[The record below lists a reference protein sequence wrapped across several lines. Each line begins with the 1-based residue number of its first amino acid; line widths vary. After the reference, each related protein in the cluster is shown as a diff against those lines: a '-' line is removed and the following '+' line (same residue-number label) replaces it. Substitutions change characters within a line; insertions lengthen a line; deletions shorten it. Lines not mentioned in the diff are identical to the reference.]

1 MSGTDP
7 EKQKTSFRLV
17 ILIGFIVLAIG
28 IAGGGF
34 WLSLQSGT
42 TQELPVLRADKTPF
56 KFKPEDRGGK
66 VIPHQDSLVLEI
78 LEGLSENDNQSE
90 KLRLPDAAPELPPV
104 ALQIEGD
111 VPQDEQQPDARPPN
125 DLPDDLP
132 DETPN
137 DLPDETPNDLP
148 NDLLE
153 NSNDNTQIASSNSA
167 QETALEPKSSADQ
180 INLTSAIDDNN
191 TSQQGEVVGEV
202 IEDKQVKDAPILAPV
217 TKPEPPKQILG
228 KKTHKVQLAAF
239 AKQDKA
245 KQQAAIL
252 MEKHKNRLDGIMLEV
267 TKIDTGSSG
276 IYWRVITQP
285 LNETLALSTCDLL
298 KSAGQDCIVRK
309 IRQEL

>member
-1 MSGTDP
+1 MSGIDP

-111 VPQDEQQPDARPPN
+111 VAPDEQQPDARPAN
-125 DLPDDLP
+125 DLPDDL
-132 DETPN
+132 
-137 DLPDETPNDLP
+137 PNDLP

-153 NSNDNTQIASSNSA
+153 KSNDNTQIASSNSA
-167 QETALEPKSSADQ
+167 QETTIEPKSSADQ
-180 INLTSAIDDNN
+180 INLTSVIDDNN
-191 TSQQGEVVGEV
+191 TSQQGEVIGEV
-202 IEDKQVKDAPILAPV
+202 IEDKQVKDAPIIAPV
-217 TKPEPPKQILG
+217 PKPEPPKQIAG

-239 AKQDKA
+239 AKQEKA

>member
-1 MSGTDP
+1 MSGTAP

-17 ILIGFIVLAIG
+17 ILIGFIMLAIG

-56 KFKPEDRGGK
+56 KLKPEDRGGK

-104 ALQIEGD
+104 SLQIED
-111 VPQDEQQPDARPPN
+111 DIAQTEQQPDAQPA
-125 DLPDDLP
+125 D
-132 DETPN
+132 
-137 DLPDETPNDLP
+137 DLP
-148 NDLLE
+148 NDLAE
-153 NSNDNTQIASSNSA
+153 NSSDNTQIASSNLT
-167 QETALEPKSSADQ
+167 QETALEPKSSEDQ
-180 INLTSAIDDNN
+180 INLTSVIDDNN
-191 TSQQGEVVGEV
+191 TSEQGEVIGEV
-202 IEDKQVKDAPILAPV
+202 IGEVKEDKQVKDAPIIAPV
-217 TKPEPPKQILG
+217 TKPEPPKQIAG

-239 AKQDKA
+239 AKQEKA

-252 MEKHKNRLDGIMLEV
+252 MEKHKNRLEGLMLEV

>member
-111 VPQDEQQPDARPPN
+111 VAPDEQQPDARPAN

-132 DETPN
+132 
-137 DLPDETPNDLP
+137 

-153 NSNDNTQIASSNSA
+153 KSNDNTQIASSNSA
-167 QETALEPKSSADQ
+167 QETTIEPKSSADQ
-180 INLTSAIDDNN
+180 INLTSVIDDNN
-191 TSQQGEVVGEV
+191 TSQQGEVIGEV
-202 IEDKQVKDAPILAPV
+202 IEDKQVKDAPIIAPV
-217 TKPEPPKQILG
+217 PKPEPPKQIAG

-239 AKQDKA
+239 AKQEKA

>member
-7 EKQKTSFRLV
+7 EKQKTSFRLIV
-17 ILIGFIVLAIG
+17 LIGFIVLAIG

-56 KFKPEDRGGK
+56 KLKPEDRGGK

-104 ALQIEGD
+104 SLQIED
-111 VPQDEQQPDARPPN
+111 EIAQTEQQPDAQPA
-125 DLPDDLP
+125 D
-132 DETPN
+132 
-137 DLPDETPNDLP
+137 DLP
-148 NDLLE
+148 NDLVE
-153 NSNDNTQIASSNSA
+153 NSSDNTQIASSNLT
-167 QETALEPKSSADQ
+167 QETALEPKSRADQ
-180 INLTSAIDDNN
+180 INLTSVIDDNN
-191 TSQQGEVVGEV
+191 TSEQGKVIGEVK
-202 IEDKQVKDAPILAPV
+202 EDKQVKDAPIIAPV
-217 TKPEPPKQILG
+217 TKPEPPKQIAG

-239 AKQDKA
+239 AKQEKA

-252 MEKHKNRLDGIMLEV
+252 MEKHKNRLEGIMLEV

>member
-7 EKQKTSFRLV
+7 EKQKTSFRLIV
-17 ILIGFIVLAIG
+17 LIGFIVLAIG

-111 VPQDEQQPDARPPN
+111 VPQDEQQPDARPAN

-132 DETPN
+132 
-137 DLPDETPNDLP
+137 

-153 NSNDNTQIASSNSA
+153 KSNDNTQIASSNSA
-167 QETALEPKSSADQ
+167 QETTIEPKSSADQ
-180 INLTSAIDDNN
+180 INLTSVIDDNN
-191 TSQQGEVVGEV
+191 TSQQGEVIGEV
-202 IEDKQVKDAPILAPV
+202 TEDKQVKDAPIIAPV
-217 TKPEPPKQILG
+217 PKPEPPKQIAG

-239 AKQDKA
+239 AKQEKA

>member
-111 VPQDEQQPDARPPN
+111 VPQDEQQPDARPSN
-125 DLPDDLP
+125 DLPD
-132 DETPN
+132 

-191 TSQQGEVVGEV
+191 TSQQGEVIGEV
-202 IEDKQVKDAPILAPV
+202 IEDKQVKDAPIIAPV

-239 AKQDKA
+239 TKQEKA

>member
-125 DLPDDLP
+125 DLP
-132 DETPN
+132 N

-202 IEDKQVKDAPILAPV
+202 IEDKQVKDAPIIAPV

-239 AKQDKA
+239 TKQEKA

>member
-7 EKQKTSFRLV
+7 EKQKISFRLV
-17 ILIGFIVLAIG
+17 VLIGFIVLAIG

-56 KFKPEDRGGK
+56 KLKPEDRGGK

-78 LEGLSENDNQSE
+78 LEGLTENDNQSE

-104 ALQIEGD
+104 SLQIED
-111 VPQDEQQPDARPPN
+111 DIAQTEQQPDAQPA
-125 DLPDDLP
+125 D
-132 DETPN
+132 
-137 DLPDETPNDLP
+137 DLP
-148 NDLLE
+148 NDLVE
-153 NSNDNTQIASSNSA
+153 NSSDNTQIASSNLT
-167 QETALEPKSSADQ
+167 QETALEPKSRADQ
-180 INLTSAIDDNN
+180 INLTSVIDDNN
-191 TSQQGEVVGEV
+191 TSEQGKVIGEVK
-202 IEDKQVKDAPILAPV
+202 EDKQVKDAPIIAPV
-217 TKPEPPKQILG
+217 TKPEPPKQIAV

-239 AKQDKA
+239 AKQEKA

-252 MEKHKNRLDGIMLEV
+252 MEKHKNRLEGIMLEV

-285 LNETLALSTCDLL
+285 LDETLALSTCDLL

>member
-1 MSGTDP
+1 MSGTDT
-7 EKQKTSFRLV
+7 EKQKTSFRSV
-17 ILIGFIVLAIG
+17 VLIGFIVLAIG

-42 TQELPVLRADKTPF
+42 TQELPVLKAVKTPF
-56 KFKPEDRGGK
+56 KLKPEDRGGK
-66 VIPHQDSLVLEI
+66 VIPHQDSLVLGI
-78 LEGLSENDNQSE
+78 LDSLSENDNQSE

-104 ALQIEGD
+104 ALQIED
-111 VPQDEQQPDARPPN
+111 DIVQAQQQPNAQPA
-125 DLPDDLP
+125 DDLP
-132 DETPN
+132 DE
-137 DLPDETPNDLP
+137 LP
-148 NDLLE
+148 NDLFE
-153 NSNDNTQIASSNSA
+153 NSNDNTQIASSNST
-167 QETALEPKSSADQ
+167 QETAIEPKSSVDH
-180 INLTSAIDDNN
+180 INLTSVIDDNN
-191 TSQQGEVVGEV
+191 TSQQGEVIVEV
-202 IEDKQVKDAPILAPV
+202 IEDKQVKDAPIIAPG
-217 TKPEPPKQILG
+217 TKPEPPKQIAG

-239 AKQDKA
+239 AKQEKA

-252 MEKHKNRLDGIMLEV
+252 MEKHKNRLDGIILEV

>member
-7 EKQKTSFRLV
+7 EKQKTSFRLIV
-17 ILIGFIVLAIG
+17 LIGFIVLAIG

-56 KFKPEDRGGK
+56 KLKPEDRGGK

-104 ALQIEGD
+104 SLQIED
-111 VPQDEQQPDARPPN
+111 EIAQTEQQADAQPA
-125 DLPDDLP
+125 D
-132 DETPN
+132 
-137 DLPDETPNDLP
+137 DLP
-148 NDLLE
+148 NDLVE
-153 NSNDNTQIASSNSA
+153 NSSDNTQIASSNLT
-167 QETALEPKSSADQ
+167 QETALEPKSRADQ
-180 INLTSAIDDNN
+180 INLTSVIDDNN
-191 TSQQGEVVGEV
+191 TSEQGEVMGEV
-202 IEDKQVKDAPILAPV
+202 KEDKQVKDAPIIAPV
-217 TKPEPPKQILG
+217 TKPEPPKQIAG

-239 AKQDKA
+239 AKQEKA

-252 MEKHKNRLDGIMLEV
+252 MEKHKNRLEGIMLEV

>member
-1 MSGTDP
+1 MSVTDP

-17 ILIGFIVLAIG
+17 VLIGFIVLAIG

-104 ALQIEGD
+104 ALQIED
-111 VPQDEQQPDARPPN
+111 DLAQAEQQPDAQPADNLPN
-125 DLPDDLP
+125 H
-132 DETPN
+132 
-137 DLPDETPNDLP
+137 LP
-148 NDLLE
+148 NDVLQ
-153 NSNDNTQIASSNSA
+153 NSNDNTQIASSNLT

-180 INLTSAIDDNN
+180 INLTSVIDDNN
-191 TSQQGEVVGEV
+191 TSQKGKI
-202 IEDKQVKDAPILAPV
+202 IEDKQVKDAPIIALV
-217 TKPEPPKQILG
+217 PEPEPLQQIVG

-239 AKQDKA
+239 AKQEKA

-267 TKIDTGSSG
+267 KKIDTGSSG

-285 LNETLALSTCDLL
+285 INETLALSTCDLL

>member
-7 EKQKTSFRLV
+7 EKQKTSFRSV
-17 ILIGFIVLAIG
+17 VLIGIIVLAIG

-56 KFKPEDRGGK
+56 KLKPEDRGGK

-104 ALQIEGD
+104 ALQIEDD
-111 VPQDEQQPDARPPN
+111 VVQAEQQPDAQPA
-125 DLPDDLP
+125 D
-132 DETPN
+132 
-137 DLPDETPNDLP
+137 DLP

-153 NSNDNTQIASSNSA
+153 NSNFNTQIASSNST
-167 QETALEPKSSADQ
+167 QKTAIEPKSSADQ
-180 INLTSAIDDNN
+180 INLTSIIDDNN
-191 TSQQGEVVGEV
+191 TTQQGEV
-202 IEDKQVKDAPILAPV
+202 IEDKQVKDAQIIVPV
-217 TKPEPPKQILG
+217 TKPAPPKQIAG

-239 AKQDKA
+239 AKQEKA

-252 MEKHKNRLDGIMLEV
+252 MEKHKNRLDR
-267 TKIDTGSSG
+267 
-276 IYWRVITQP
+276 YH
-285 LNETLALSTCDLL
+285 
-298 KSAGQDCIVRK
+298 VRSNK
-309 IRQEL
+309 N

>member
-1 MSGTDP
+1 MSGKDP

-90 KLRLPDAAPELPPV
+90 ILRLPDAAPELPPV
-104 ALQIEGD
+104 ALQIEDD
-111 VPQDEQQPDARPPN
+111 VAQDEQQPDARPA
-125 DLPDDLP
+125 DDLP
-132 DETPN
+132 DET
-137 DLPDETPNDLP
+137 P

-167 QETALEPKSSADQ
+167 QKTTIEPKLSADQ
-180 INLTSAIDDNN
+180 INLTSVIDDNN
-191 TSQQGEVVGEV
+191 TSQQGEVIGEAK
-202 IEDKQVKDAPILAPV
+202 EDKQVKDAPIIAPV
-217 TKPEPPKQILG
+217 TKPEPPKQIAG

-239 AKQDKA
+239 AKQEKA

-252 MEKHKNRLDGIMLEV
+252 MEKHRNRLEGIMLEV

-298 KSAGQDCIVRK
+298 KSAGQDCTVRK

>member
-1 MSGTDP
+1 MSGIDP

-111 VPQDEQQPDARPPN
+111 VAPDEQQPDARPAN
-125 DLPDDLP
+125 DLPDDL
-132 DETPN
+132 
-137 DLPDETPNDLP
+137 PNDLP

-167 QETALEPKSSADQ
+167 QETTIEPKSSADQ
-180 INLTSAIDDNN
+180 INLTSVIDDNN
-191 TSQQGEVVGEV
+191 TSQQGEVIGEV
-202 IEDKQVKDAPILAPV
+202 IEDKQVKDAPIIAPV
-217 TKPEPPKQILG
+217 PKPEPPKQIAG

-239 AKQDKA
+239 AKQEKA

>member
-7 EKQKTSFRLV
+7 EKRKTSFRLAV
-17 ILIGFIVLAIG
+17 LIGFIVLAIG

-56 KFKPEDRGGK
+56 KLKPEDRGGK

-104 ALQIEGD
+104 SLQIED
-111 VPQDEQQPDARPPN
+111 DIAQTEQQPDAQPA
-125 DLPDDLP
+125 D
-132 DETPN
+132 
-137 DLPDETPNDLP
+137 DLP
-148 NDLLE
+148 NDLVE
-153 NSNDNTQIASSNSA
+153 NSSDNAQIASSNLTH
-167 QETALEPKSSADQ
+167 ETALEPKSRADQ
-180 INLTSAIDDNN
+180 INLTSVIDDNN
-191 TSQQGEVVGEV
+191 TSEQGEVIGEV
-202 IEDKQVKDAPILAPV
+202 KKDKQVKDAPIIAPV
-217 TKPEPPKQILG
+217 TKPEPPKQIAG

-239 AKQDKA
+239 AKQEKA

-252 MEKHKNRLDGIMLEV
+252 MEKHKNRLEGIMLEV

-285 LNETLALSTCDLL
+285 LDETLALSTCDLL

-309 IRQEL
+309 IRQKL

>member
-1 MSGTDP
+1 MSGTDT
-7 EKQKTSFRLV
+7 EKQKTSFRSV
-17 ILIGFIVLAIG
+17 VLIGFIVLAIG

-42 TQELPVLRADKTPF
+42 TQELPVLKAVKTPF
-56 KFKPEDRGGK
+56 KLKPEDRGGK
-66 VIPHQDSLVLEI
+66 VIPHQDSLVLGI
-78 LEGLSENDNQSE
+78 LDSLSENDNQSE

-104 ALQIEGD
+104 ALQIED
-111 VPQDEQQPDARPPN
+111 DIVQAQQQPNAQPA
-125 DLPDDLP
+125 DDLP
-132 DETPN
+132 DE
-137 DLPDETPNDLP
+137 LP
-148 NDLLE
+148 NDLFE
-153 NSNDNTQIASSNSA
+153 NSNDNTQIASSNST
-167 QETALEPKSSADQ
+167 QETAIEPKSSVDH
-180 INLTSAIDDNN
+180 INLTSVIDDNN
-191 TSQQGEVVGEV
+191 TSQQGEVIVEV
-202 IEDKQVKDAPILAPV
+202 IEDKQVKDAPIIAPV
-217 TKPEPPKQILG
+217 TKPEPPKQIAG

-239 AKQDKA
+239 AKQEKA

-252 MEKHKNRLDGIMLEV
+252 MEKHKNRLDGIILEV

>member
-1 MSGTDP
+1 MSGIDP

-137 DLPDETPNDLP
+137 DL
-148 NDLLE
+148 LE

-167 QETALEPKSSADQ
+167 QETTIEPKSSADQ
-180 INLTSAIDDNN
+180 INLTSVIDDNN
-191 TSQQGEVVGEV
+191 TSQQGEVIGEV
-202 IEDKQVKDAPILAPV
+202 IEDKQVKDAPIIAPV
-217 TKPEPPKQILG
+217 PKPEPPKQIAG

-239 AKQDKA
+239 AKQEKA

>member
-7 EKQKTSFRLV
+7 EKQKTSFRLIV
-17 ILIGFIVLAIG
+17 LIGFIVLAIG

-56 KFKPEDRGGK
+56 KLKPEDRGGK

-104 ALQIEGD
+104 SLQIED
-111 VPQDEQQPDARPPN
+111 EIAQTEQQPVAQPAD
-125 DLPDDLP
+125 
-132 DETPN
+132 
-137 DLPDETPNDLP
+137 DLP
-148 NDLLE
+148 NDLVE
-153 NSNDNTQIASSNSA
+153 NSSDNTQIASSNLT
-167 QETALEPKSSADQ
+167 QETALEPKSRADQ
-180 INLTSAIDDNN
+180 INLTSVIDDNN
-191 TSQQGEVVGEV
+191 TSEQGEVIGEV
-202 IEDKQVKDAPILAPV
+202 KEDKQVKDAPIIAPV
-217 TKPEPPKQILG
+217 TKPEPPKQIAG

-239 AKQDKA
+239 AKQEKA

>member
-1 MSGTDP
+1 MSGTDT
-7 EKQKTSFRLV
+7 EKQKTSFRSV
-17 ILIGFIVLAIG
+17 VLIGFIVLAIG

-42 TQELPVLRADKTPF
+42 TQELPVLKAVKTPF
-56 KFKPEDRGGK
+56 KLKPEDRGGK
-66 VIPHQDSLVLEI
+66 VIPHQDSLVLGI
-78 LEGLSENDNQSE
+78 LDSLSENDNQSE

-104 ALQIEGD
+104 ALQIED
-111 VPQDEQQPDARPPN
+111 DIVQAQQQPNAQPA
-125 DLPDDLP
+125 DDLP
-132 DETPN
+132 DE
-137 DLPDETPNDLP
+137 LP
-148 NDLLE
+148 NDLFE
-153 NSNDNTQIASSNSA
+153 NSNDNTQIVSSNST
-167 QETALEPKSSADQ
+167 QETAIEPKSSVDH
-180 INLTSAIDDNN
+180 INLTSVIDDNN
-191 TSQQGEVVGEV
+191 TSQQGEVIVEV
-202 IEDKQVKDAPILAPV
+202 IEDKQVKDAPIIAPV
-217 TKPEPPKQILG
+217 TKPEPPKQIAG

-239 AKQDKA
+239 AKQEKA

-252 MEKHKNRLDGIMLEV
+252 MEKHKNRLDGIILEV

>member
-1 MSGTDP
+1 MSETDP

-104 ALQIEGD
+104 ALQIED
-111 VPQDEQQPDARPPN
+111 DLAQAEQQPDAQPTDNLPN
-125 DLPDDLP
+125 H
-132 DETPN
+132 
-137 DLPDETPNDLP
+137 LP
-148 NDLLE
+148 NDVLQ
-153 NSNDNTQIASSNSA
+153 NSNDNTQIASSNLT

-180 INLTSAIDDNN
+180 INLTSVIDDNN
-191 TSQQGEVVGEV
+191 TSQKGKI
-202 IEDKQVKDAPILAPV
+202 IEDKQVKDAPIIALV
-217 TKPEPPKQILG
+217 PEPEPLQQIVG

-239 AKQDKA
+239 AKQEKA

-252 MEKHKNRLDGIMLEV
+252 MEKHRDRLEGIMLEV

>member
-7 EKQKTSFRLV
+7 EKQKTSFRLIV
-17 ILIGFIVLAIG
+17 LIGFIVLAIG

-56 KFKPEDRGGK
+56 KLKPEDRGGK

-104 ALQIEGD
+104 SLQIED
-111 VPQDEQQPDARPPN
+111 EIAQTEQQPDAQPA
-125 DLPDDLP
+125 D
-132 DETPN
+132 
-137 DLPDETPNDLP
+137 DLP
-148 NDLLE
+148 NDLVE
-153 NSNDNTQIASSNSA
+153 NSSDNTQIASSNLA
-167 QETALEPKSSADQ
+167 QETALEPKSRADQ
-180 INLTSAIDDNN
+180 INLTSVIDDNN
-191 TSQQGEVVGEV
+191 TSEQGEVIGEV
-202 IEDKQVKDAPILAPV
+202 KEDKQVKDAPIIAPV
-217 TKPEPPKQILG
+217 TKPEPPKQIAG

-239 AKQDKA
+239 AKQEKA

-252 MEKHKNRLDGIMLEV
+252 MEKHKNRLEGIMLEV

>member
-90 KLRLPDAAPELPPV
+90 ILRLPDAAPELPPV
-104 ALQIEGD
+104 ALQIEDD
-111 VPQDEQQPDARPPN
+111 VAQDEQQPDARPA
-125 DLPDDLP
+125 DDLP
-132 DETPN
+132 DET
-137 DLPDETPNDLP
+137 P

-167 QETALEPKSSADQ
+167 QKTTIEPKLSADQ
-180 INLTSAIDDNN
+180 INLTSVIDDNN
-191 TSQQGEVVGEV
+191 TSQQGEVIGEAK
-202 IEDKQVKDAPILAPV
+202 EDKQVKDAPIIAPV
-217 TKPEPPKQILG
+217 TKPEPPKQIAG

-239 AKQDKA
+239 AKQEKA

-252 MEKHKNRLDGIMLEV
+252 MEKHRNRLQGIMLEV

>member
-7 EKQKTSFRLV
+7 EKQKTSFRLIV
-17 ILIGFIVLAIG
+17 LIGFIVLAIG

-56 KFKPEDRGGK
+56 KLKPEDRGGK

-104 ALQIEGD
+104 SLQIED
-111 VPQDEQQPDARPPN
+111 EIAQTEQQPDAQPA
-125 DLPDDLP
+125 D
-132 DETPN
+132 
-137 DLPDETPNDLP
+137 DLP
-148 NDLLE
+148 NDLVE
-153 NSNDNTQIASSNSA
+153 NSSDNTQIASSNLT
-167 QETALEPKSSADQ
+167 QETALEPKSRADQ
-180 INLTSAIDDNN
+180 INLTSVIDDNN
-191 TSQQGEVVGEV
+191 TSEQGEVIGEV
-202 IEDKQVKDAPILAPV
+202 KEDKQVKDAPIIAPV
-217 TKPEPPKQILG
+217 TKPEPPKQIAG

-239 AKQDKA
+239 AKQEKA

>member
-1 MSGTDP
+1 MSETDP

-90 KLRLPDAAPELPPV
+90 ILRLPDAAPELPPV
-104 ALQIEGD
+104 ALQIEDD
-111 VPQDEQQPDARPPN
+111 VAQDEQQPDARPA
-125 DLPDDLP
+125 DDLP
-132 DETPN
+132 DET
-137 DLPDETPNDLP
+137 P

-167 QETALEPKSSADQ
+167 QKTTIEPKLSADQ
-180 INLTSAIDDNN
+180 INLTSVIDDNN
-191 TSQQGEVVGEV
+191 TSQQGEVIGEAK
-202 IEDKQVKDAPILAPV
+202 EDKQVKDAPIIAPV
-217 TKPEPPKQILG
+217 TKPEPPKQIAG

-239 AKQDKA
+239 AKQEKA

-252 MEKHKNRLDGIMLEV
+252 MEKHRDRLEGIMLEV

>member
-7 EKQKTSFRLV
+7 EKQKTSFRLIV
-17 ILIGFIVLAIG
+17 LIGFIVLAIG

-56 KFKPEDRGGK
+56 KLKPEDRGGK

-104 ALQIEGD
+104 SLQIED
-111 VPQDEQQPDARPPN
+111 EIAQTEQQPDAQPA
-125 DLPDDLP
+125 D
-132 DETPN
+132 
-137 DLPDETPNDLP
+137 DLP
-148 NDLLE
+148 NDLVE
-153 NSNDNTQIASSNSA
+153 ISSDNTQIASSNLT
-167 QETALEPKSSADQ
+167 QETALEPKSRADQ
-180 INLTSAIDDNN
+180 INLTSVIDDNN
-191 TSQQGEVVGEV
+191 TSEQGEVIGEV
-202 IEDKQVKDAPILAPV
+202 KEDKQVKDAPIIAPV
-217 TKPEPPKQILG
+217 TKPEPPKQIAG

-239 AKQDKA
+239 AKQEKA

-252 MEKHKNRLDGIMLEV
+252 MEKHKNRLEGIMLEV

>member
-1 MSGTDP
+1 MSGTDT
-7 EKQKTSFRLV
+7 EKQKTSFRSV
-17 ILIGFIVLAIG
+17 VLIGFIVLAIG

-42 TQELPVLRADKTPF
+42 TQELPVLKAVKTPF
-56 KFKPEDRGGK
+56 KLKPEDRGGK
-66 VIPHQDSLVLEI
+66 VIPHQDSLVLGI
-78 LEGLSENDNQSE
+78 LDSLSENDNQSE

-104 ALQIEGD
+104 ALQIEND
-111 VPQDEQQPDARPPN
+111 IVQAQQQPNAQ
-125 DLPDDLP
+125 LADDLP
-132 DETPN
+132 DE
-137 DLPDETPNDLP
+137 LP
-148 NDLLE
+148 NDLFE
-153 NSNDNTQIASSNSA
+153 NSNDNTQIASSNST
-167 QETALEPKSSADQ
+167 QETAIEPKSSVDH
-180 INLTSAIDDNN
+180 INLTSVIDDNN
-191 TSQQGEVVGEV
+191 TSQQGEVIVEV
-202 IEDKQVKDAPILAPV
+202 IEDKQVKDAPIIAPV
-217 TKPEPPKQILG
+217 TKPEPPKQIVG

-239 AKQDKA
+239 AKQEKA

-252 MEKHKNRLDGIMLEV
+252 MEKHKNRLDGIILEV

>member
-111 VPQDEQQPDARPPN
+111 VAQDEQQPDARPAN

-132 DETPN
+132 
-137 DLPDETPNDLP
+137 

-153 NSNDNTQIASSNSA
+153 KSNDNTQIASSNSA
-167 QETALEPKSSADQ
+167 QETTIEPKSSADQ
-180 INLTSAIDDNN
+180 INLTSVIDDNN

-202 IEDKQVKDAPILAPV
+202 IEDKQVKDAPIIAPV

-239 AKQDKA
+239 AKQEKA

>member
-7 EKQKTSFRLV
+7 EKQKTSFRLIV
-17 ILIGFIVLAIG
+17 LIGFIVLAIG

-56 KFKPEDRGGK
+56 KLKPEDRGGK

-104 ALQIEGD
+104 SLQIED
-111 VPQDEQQPDARPPN
+111 DIAQTEQQPDAQPA
-125 DLPDDLP
+125 D
-132 DETPN
+132 
-137 DLPDETPNDLP
+137 DLP
-148 NDLLE
+148 NDLVE
-153 NSNDNTQIASSNSA
+153 NSSDNTQIASSNLT
-167 QETALEPKSSADQ
+167 QETALEPKSRADQ
-180 INLTSAIDDNN
+180 INLTSVIDDNN
-191 TSQQGEVVGEV
+191 SSEQGEVIGEV
-202 IEDKQVKDAPILAPV
+202 KEDKQVKDAPIIAPV
-217 TKPEPPKQILG
+217 TKPEPPKQIAG

-239 AKQDKA
+239 AKQEKA

>member
-1 MSGTDP
+1 MSGTDT
-7 EKQKTSFRLV
+7 EKQKTSFRSV
-17 ILIGFIVLAIG
+17 VLIGFIVLAIG

-42 TQELPVLRADKTPF
+42 TQELPVLKAVKTPF
-56 KFKPEDRGGK
+56 KLKPEDRGGK
-66 VIPHQDSLVLEI
+66 VIPHQDSLVLGI
-78 LEGLSENDNQSE
+78 LDSLSENDNQSE

-104 ALQIEGD
+104 ALQIED
-111 VPQDEQQPDARPPN
+111 DIVQAQQQPNAQPA
-125 DLPDDLP
+125 DDLP
-132 DETPN
+132 DE
-137 DLPDETPNDLP
+137 LP
-148 NDLLE
+148 NDLFE
-153 NSNDNTQIASSNSA
+153 NSNDNTQIASSNST
-167 QETALEPKSSADQ
+167 QETAIEPKSSVDH
-180 INLTSAIDDNN
+180 INLTSVIDDNN
-191 TSQQGEVVGEV
+191 TSQQGEVIVEV
-202 IEDKQVKDAPILAPV
+202 IEDKQVKDAPIIAPV

-252 MEKHKNRLDGIMLEV
+252 MEKHKNRLDGIILEV

>member
-1 MSGTDP
+1 MSGTDT
-7 EKQKTSFRLV
+7 EKQKTSFRSV
-17 ILIGFIVLAIG
+17 VLIGFIVLAIG

-42 TQELPVLRADKTPF
+42 TQELPVLKAVKTPF
-56 KFKPEDRGGK
+56 KLKPEDRGGK
-66 VIPHQDSLVLEI
+66 VIPHQDSLVLWI
-78 LEGLSENDNQSE
+78 LDSLSENDNQSE

-104 ALQIEGD
+104 ALQIED
-111 VPQDEQQPDARPPN
+111 DIVQAQQQPNAQPA
-125 DLPDDLP
+125 DDLP
-132 DETPN
+132 DE
-137 DLPDETPNDLP
+137 LP
-148 NDLLE
+148 NDLFE
-153 NSNDNTQIASSNSA
+153 NSNDNTQIASSNST
-167 QETALEPKSSADQ
+167 QETAIEPKSSVDH
-180 INLTSAIDDNN
+180 INLTSVIDDNN
-191 TSQQGEVVGEV
+191 TSQQGEVIVEV
-202 IEDKQVKDAPILAPV
+202 IEDKQVKDAPIIAPV
-217 TKPEPPKQILG
+217 TRPEPPKQIAG

-239 AKQDKA
+239 AKQEKA

-252 MEKHKNRLDGIMLEV
+252 MEKHRNRLEGIMLEV

>member
-17 ILIGFIVLAIG
+17 VLIGFIVLAIG

-56 KFKPEDRGGK
+56 KLKPEDRGGK

-104 ALQIEGD
+104 SLQIED
-111 VPQDEQQPDARPPN
+111 EIAQTEQQPDAQPA
-125 DLPDDLP
+125 D
-132 DETPN
+132 
-137 DLPDETPNDLP
+137 DLP
-148 NDLLE
+148 NDLVE
-153 NSNDNTQIASSNSA
+153 NSSDNTQIASSNLT
-167 QETALEPKSSADQ
+167 QETALEPKSRADQ
-180 INLTSAIDDNN
+180 INLTSVIDDNN
-191 TSQQGEVVGEV
+191 TSEQGEVIGEV
-202 IEDKQVKDAPILAPV
+202 KEDKQVKDAPIIAPV
-217 TKPEPPKQILG
+217 TKPEPPKQIAG

-239 AKQDKA
+239 AKQEKA

-252 MEKHKNRLDGIMLEV
+252 MEKHKNRLEGIMLEV

>member
-1 MSGTDP
+1 MSGIDP

-56 KFKPEDRGGK
+56 KLKPEDRGGK

-104 ALQIEGD
+104 SLQIED
-111 VPQDEQQPDARPPN
+111 DIAQTEQQPDAQPA
-125 DLPDDLP
+125 D
-132 DETPN
+132 
-137 DLPDETPNDLP
+137 DLP
-148 NDLLE
+148 NDLVE
-153 NSNDNTQIASSNSA
+153 NSSDNTQIASSNLT
-167 QETALEPKSSADQ
+167 QETALEPKSRADQ
-180 INLTSAIDDNN
+180 INLTSVIDDNN
-191 TSQQGEVVGEV
+191 TSEQGEVIGEV
-202 IEDKQVKDAPILAPV
+202 KEDKQVKDAPIIAPV
-217 TKPEPPKQILG
+217 PKPEPPKQIAG

-239 AKQDKA
+239 AKQEKA

>member
-17 ILIGFIVLAIG
+17 VLIGFIVLAIG

-42 TQELPVLRADKTPF
+42 TQEFPVLRADKTPF
-56 KFKPEDRGGK
+56 KLKPEDRGGK

-104 ALQIEGD
+104 ALQIED
-111 VPQDEQQPDARPPN
+111 DIAQAEQQPDAQPA
-125 DLPDDLP
+125 D
-132 DETPN
+132 
-137 DLPDETPNDLP
+137 DLP

-153 NSNDNTQIASSNSA
+153 NSNDKTQIASSNLA
-167 QETALEPKSSADQ
+167 EETALEPKSSAGQ
-180 INLTSAIDDNN
+180 INLTSVIDDNN
-191 TSQQGEVVGEV
+191 TSQKGEV
-202 IEDKQVKDAPILAPV
+202 IEDKQVKDAPIIAPV
-217 TKPEPPKQILG
+217 PKPEPPKQIVG

-239 AKQDKA
+239 AKQEKA

-285 LNETLALSTCDLL
+285 LNETLAISTCDLL